1 MASKEEFNCKYNL
14 DYKIVNTM
22 YVFQSWKDDA
32 WKDIDLQRGCE
43 EKALKKARY
52 LMRKFHTP
60 IRTIQVKETTVQT
73 SDYELLEVLK
83 P

>member
-1 MASKEEFNCKYNL
+1 MPSKEEFDCKYNL

-22 YVFQSWKDDA
+22 YIFQSWKDNV
-32 WKDIDLQRGCE
+32 WKDIDSQRGCA
-43 EKALKKARY
+43 EKAAKRARY
-52 LMRKFHTP
+52 LMRKYHTP

-73 SDYELLEVLK
+73 SDYKLLEVLK